1 MSTAVTPPEF
11 GVGQL
16 GQVAGA
22 HQQFGM
28 RQRAAQFGVARQRGH
43 EPEMDRVEDR
53 IEQRCDAALVCG
65 LGGTQQRRQVTMG
78 CRNEHRRHRSASRDI
93 ERVLGQAQQKI
104 RARANRAS
112 QFAHIGRIDADR
124 KSRAGELSYRVLEM
138 RKRRV
143 GKAAEVDH
151 IRARLAHR
159 SGTGEDRIDLEFR
172 CIDDFGE
179 YANVVPR
186 QIRLAAA
193 LAEISRQIL
202 QLVGAAVERHAELR
216 RKAIEIGAAA
226 SGHEHTRSH
235 SMDVADGAR

>member
-1 MSTAVTPPEF
+1 
-11 GVGQL
+11 
-16 GQVAGA
+16 
-22 HQQFGM
+22 
-28 RQRAAQFGVARQRGH
+28 
-43 EPEMDRVEDR
+43 MDRVEDR
-53 IEQRCDAALVCG
+53 IEQRCDAALICG

-78 CRNEHRRHRSASRDI
+78 CRNEHRRHRSASRDV

-143 GKAAEVDH
+143 GKTAEVDH

-193 LAEISRQIL
+193 LAEIGRQIL

-226 SGHEHTRSH
+226 SGHEHTRCIQWTWQTARDDLLGH
-235 SMDVADGAR
+235 QRGDLNADIEYRPLERRFTEPGQQLLEPMAGEMAGQ